1 MLLSPHPIDKT
12 ARINEAAMRAARHV
26 ALLTT
31 GGCHG
36 QRLIGGAVNN
46 PSGTSRSTIPT
57 TCLAYDSLEQAVSV
71 QVA

>member
-1 MLLSPHPIDKT
+1 
-12 ARINEAAMRAARHV
+12 MRAARHV